1 MRGASVAALAA
12 AGVLCAGFARAETA
26 GARLYGEHCLTC
38 HQADGYG
45 VPFQQPALAESEV
58 VLGESKALIQYV
70 LAGTEFSEPGTSE
83 WSNVMPGFPQLSDRE
98 LAAVLTYIRQS
109 FGNAADA
116 VSEHDVRGA
125 RRR

>member
-1 MRGASVAALAA
+1 MRGASVAAFLAA
-12 AGVLCAGFARAETA
+12 ILWA
-26 GARLYGEHCLTC
+26 GAGEAEPAGAPLYGEHCLTC

-45 VPFQQPALAESEV
+45 VPFQQPALAESEI
-58 VLGESKALIQYV
+58 VLGESTALIQYV

-83 WSNVMPGFPQLSDRE
+83 WGNVMPGFPQLSDRE

-116 VSEHDVRGA
+116 VSEQDVRGA
-125 RRR
+125 RKR